1 MRNIYK
7 GSMMFILLLSC
18 AAFLIGCTKTETT
31 SNENKPAANENK
43 PAANENKPT
52 TASTSGNKIGVA
64 ECDEYL
70 DKYEACISNKVPEAA
85 RAQLKSSLE
94 TTRKSW
100 KDIASTPEGK
110 NGMAMTCKQAL
121 ESAKQTM
128 SAYGCTW

>member
-1 MRNIYK
+1 MKNIYK

-18 AAFLIGCTKTETT
+18 AAFLIDCTKTETT

-52 TASTSGNKIGVA
+52 TASTGNKIGVA

-70 DKYEACISNKVPEAA
+70 DKYEVCISSKVPEAA